1 MKNDL
6 KKPVIVERL
15 EQIAN
20 DKTLKATNEKL
31 NQTQRNKMKIE
42 LLDLIMEN
50 LRQNV
55 NSEYID
61 MGRTKDGIV
70 LTLDNETVGLIP
82 IALDI
87 KIMGLDYELDFETQE
102 YENDKI
108 AKEQAKAEKL
118 KAKAEKI
125 KRDTECRK
133 ATKTE

>member
-6 KKPVIVERL
+6 KKPDIVERL

-87 KIMGLDYELDFETQE
+87 KIMGLDYELDFESQE
-102 YENDKI
+102 YKNDKI

-125 KRDTECRK
+125 KRDTESRK

>member
-1 MKNDL
+1 MKNDF
-6 KKPVIVERL
+6 KKPDIVERL

>member
-1 MKNDL
+1 MN
-6 KKPVIVERL
+6 IVETL
-15 EQIAN
+15 EKIAN

-42 LLDLIMEN
+42 LLDLIMES
-50 LRQNV
+50 LRQNID
-55 NSEYID
+55 SDYIEL
-61 MGRTKDGIV
+61 GRTKDGIV
-70 LTLDNETVGLIP
+70 ISLDNENVGFIP

-87 KIMGLDYELDFETQE
+87 KIMGLDYDLDFESQE

-108 AKEQAKAEKL
+108 AKQQAKAERQ

-125 KRDTECRK
+125 KVDTERRK